1 MFKLFKR
8 KQQQQQQRKI
18 SVKKV
23 FTDKFGNSW
32 YEYTNPLQLPA
43 KRAIAAEVATRFAE
57 MNLTKSNLKL
67 LINEMKKKA
76 NDGNIVELFSLLAE
90 IEYRLDFV
98 GEEQTLM
105 ELACCYYLIDGEDES
120 EFQDLYREKK
130 MEIFKTDEGAKD
142 FFITGA
148 FQYTIK
154 YSDMSETVIHDYL
167 RMNVPNA
174 EKLNRIL
181 QGLKYLNTSII

>member
-1 MFKLFKR
+1 MKLFKR
-8 KQQQQQQRKI
+8 KTKQQQRKI

-23 FTDKFGNSW
+23 YTDKFGNNW
-32 YEYTNPLQLPA
+32 FEYSNPLQLPA

-57 MNLTKSNLKL
+57 MNLTKTNLQL
-67 LINEMKKKA
+67 LIGKMKKSA
-76 NDGNIVELFSLLAE
+76 NDGNIVDLFSILAE
-90 IEYRLDFV
+90 IEYRLNFI

-105 ELACCYYLIDGEDES
+105 ELACCYFLIDGEDES
-120 EFQDLYREKK
+120 EYNDLFREKK
-130 MEIFKTDEGAKD
+130 MEIFATDSEAKV
-142 FFITGA
+142 FFINGA

-167 RMNVPNA
+167 KMNAPNA

-181 QGLKYLNTSII
+181 RELKLENTLMR

>member
-1 MFKLFKR
+1 MWKLFKR
-8 KQQQQQQRKI
+8 KQPKQQQRKI

-23 FTDKFGNSW
+23 FTDNQGNDW

-43 KRAIAAEVATRFAE
+43 KRAIAAEVATRFAD
-57 MNLTKSNLKL
+57 MNLTKDNLSL
-67 LINEMKKKA
+67 LINEMKRKA

-90 IEYRLDFV
+90 IEYRLNFI
-98 GEEQTLM
+98 GEETTLM

-130 MEIFKTDEGAKD
+130 MEIFKTDSEAKN

-167 RMNVPNA
+167 RMNVPNEA
-174 EKLNRIL
+174 KLNHIL
-181 QGLKYLNTSII
+181 QGLKSTSTLTI

>member
-1 MFKLFKR
+1 LKR
-8 KQQQQQQRKI
+8 KQQKQQQRKI

-32 YEYTNPLQLPA
+32 YEYTNALQLPA

-181 QGLKYLNTSII
+181 QGLKYPNTSII